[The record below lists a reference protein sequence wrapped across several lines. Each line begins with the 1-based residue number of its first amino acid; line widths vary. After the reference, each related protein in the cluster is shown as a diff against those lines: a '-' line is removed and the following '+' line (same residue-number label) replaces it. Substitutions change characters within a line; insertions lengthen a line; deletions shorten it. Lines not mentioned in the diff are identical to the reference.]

1 MARLAEEC
9 GLSRS
14 YFTKAFKC
22 STGVSPHEW
31 LMRMRVD
38 RAKELMLGSDEPLSQ
53 IGVACGFFRPAAF
66 LADLSPAGRRLA
78 LDLAS
83 GQAAAHRRSALNRDR
98 A

>member
-1 MARLAEEC
+1 
-9 GLSRS
+9 
-14 YFTKAFKC
+14 
-22 STGVSPHEW
+22 
-31 LMRMRVD
+31 MRMRVD

-53 IGVACGFFRPAAF
+53 IGVACGFPTSRI

-83 GQAAAHRRSALNRDR
+83 GQAAAHRRSAVNRDR